1 MNFTKIDANRLE
13 QAAQK
18 TPSSPLAAPDK
29 EAVDLFRHSLHKDGE
44 KNPQDQQDSGKD
56 NVQEPEAHEMFSPES
71 RSLRNI
77 SSLLHRR
84 AEQQASPAA
93 QEMSEAQTAMPE
105 KTTPGLSAR
114 AGSASST
121 TAWDHSR
128 NLHFRPGQPAGDQEI
143 HKVRPDKHEDPP
155 PQLPTDSVASL
166 FSQRMMPM
174 PEPQPVTSAAPLSE
188 PALDHLVDQILVG
201 RSADGGHE
209 IRLHID
215 PKILPGTEIRIQ
227 QNQDGSLHIRLIS
240 NNATSFQTL
249 VSSQDILQQRLE
261 NSGSQARVEVSSEA
275 EAEHNDSRRRS
286 RGYIDPADEL
296 PS

>member
-1 MNFTKIDANRLE
+1 
-13 QAAQK
+13 
-18 TPSSPLAAPDK
+18 
-29 EAVDLFRHSLHKDGE
+29 
-44 KNPQDQQDSGKD
+44 
-56 NVQEPEAHEMFSPES
+56 
-71 RSLRNI
+71 
-77 SSLLHRR
+77 
-84 AEQQASPAA
+84 
-93 QEMSEAQTAMPE
+93 MPE
-105 KTTPGLSAR
+105 KTTPGLSDR
-114 AGSASST
+114 AGSASS

-174 PEPQPVTSAAPLSE
+174 AEPQPVTSAAPLSE

>member
-29 EAVDLFRHSLHKDGE
+29 EAVDLFRHSLHKHDE
-44 KNPQDQQDSGKD
+44 KDPQDQHDSGKD
-56 NVQEPEAHEMFSPES
+56 NAQEPEAHETLSPES

-93 QEMSEAQTAMPE
+93 QEMSEPQTAMPE
-105 KTTPGLSAR
+105 KTTPGLSDR
-114 AGSASST
+114 AGSASS

-143 HKVRPDKHEDPP
+143 HKIRPDKHEDPP

-174 PEPQPVTSAAPLSE
+174 AEPQPATSAAPLSE

-227 QNQDGSLHIRLIS
+227 QNQDGSLHVRLIS